1 LKRESI
7 EGNVSREKCQ
17 NVDVKVNV
25 AVEKGRKETIIAE
38 QVLMMI

>member
-25 AVEKGRKETIIAE
+25 AVEKGRK
-38 QVLMMI
+38 LLLLSKF